1 MQESPVNRIDVAAAA
16 RYPPYGTPAQPTPPS
31 ITHIESDHFRPMR
44 IAPMEDHERDFAR
57 HVKLACLIII
67 ASAMIYMAMDRLQG
81 ILIPFALAV
90 ALSYLLTPL
99 IDLLTCRGRK
109 GCRFRLPRFIA
120 VILSLMVAV
129 SVLTFI
135 ALVLVRALTTFKE
148 RSDVYKQRVGAL
160 IRHMISLVE
169 QYWPQP
175 SSGASDGSPA
185 PREERPIE
193 IEQMLSGFLKDV
205 NLSAIILQLLGK
217 AAHAMEDVMYIVLF
231 LVFMLAHA
239 SPDADQSDPHDLV
252 GRKVERQIFVYIRGK
267 SSISA
272 FVGGCHAAVL
282 FALGLDLWLPF
293 GVLTFFLNFIPNVG
307 GMAAVLLPLPLV
319 ALDPAFSGSAAFTA
333 FAVPFCVNLFAK
345 DFLEPTLIGQS
356 TSLHPVAVLLAILIY
371 GSVWGIVGMVMA
383 IPLTAVMRIYLAS
396 VEHPLPQYV
405 ARKLAG
411 TSTHRDNKADAT
423 DTKGGSLV
431 DIL

>member
-1 MQESPVNRIDVAAAA
+1 
-16 RYPPYGTPAQPTPPS
+16 
-31 ITHIESDHFRPMR
+31 
-44 IAPMEDHERDFAR
+44 
-57 HVKLACLIII
+57 
-67 ASAMIYMAMDRLQG
+67 
-81 ILIPFALAV
+81 
-90 ALSYLLTPL
+90 
-99 IDLLTCRGRK
+99 
-109 GCRFRLPRFIA
+109 
-120 VILSLMVAV
+120 
-129 SVLTFI
+129 
-135 ALVLVRALTTFKE
+135 
-148 RSDVYKQRVGAL
+148 
-160 IRHMISLVE
+160 
-169 QYWPQP
+169 
-175 SSGASDGSPA
+175 
-185 PREERPIE
+185 
-193 IEQMLSGFLKDV
+193 
-205 NLSAIILQLLGK
+205 
-217 AAHAMEDVMYIVLF
+217 MYIVLF

-396 VEHPLPQYV
+396 VEHPPR
-405 ARKLAG
+405 ARAAPAPNPPPPAASRPLAG
-411 TSTHRDNKADAT
+411 LAPHPQAGCSSLGGACLTRIRRVASFLAGGRTANRRRWATLAPSTKEKTA
-423 DTKGGSLV
+423 L
-431 DIL
+431 L

>member
-205 NLSAIILQLLGK
+205 NLSAIILQLEGCARHGGRHVHRPLPRL
-217 AAHAMEDVMYIVLF
+217 HARARI
-231 LVFMLAHA
+231 ARRR
-239 SPDADQSDPHDLV
+239 PGDPHDLV

-282 FALGLDLWLPF
+282 FALGLAC
-293 GVLTFFLNFIPNVG
+293 GC
-307 GMAAVLLPLPLV
+307 PLACSP
-319 ALDPAFSGSAAFTA
+319 S
-333 FAVPFCVNLFAK
+333 
-345 DFLEPTLIGQS
+345 S
-356 TSLHPVAVLLAILIY
+356 TSSPTSAWRPCCCRCRSPPRPRLPPRRSPRSRCPLRQPLRKGLSRAHPDRPVDLAASRRGAAAILIY

-383 IPLTAVMRIYLAS
+383 IRSRRSCAFTSLGRAPAAAVCRAK
-396 VEHPLPQYV
+396 
-405 ARKLAG
+405 ARGHQHAPG
-411 TSTHRDNKADAT
+411 QQ
-423 DTKGGSLV
+423 G
-431 DIL
+431 